1 MVEVS
6 LMESIAVSA
15 LTQESTGVILKFL
28 NDPQISPELKAICFR
43 LTSHQYIEKLLEQT
57 PASAIF
63 WICEE
68 YRKHPDLYDDIF
80 NGKIKFF
87 RKGAMDKA
95 VPLFNEKIIEDHS
108 SLKNLFEPDKL
119 IRQVVEKFVTFETG
133 SNQIRRIAVE
143 VNGNKMLT
151 VAFNSEKKIVSMLID
166 YINAKQRTNAFM
178 KFLNDSAKKRIDL
191 IRF

>member
-1 MVEVS
+1 
-6 LMESIAVSA
+6 MESTASPA
-15 LTQESTGVILKFL
+15 LSKESTGVILKFL
-28 NDPQISPELKAICFR
+28 SDPQISTELKSICFR

-80 NGKIKFF
+80 SGKIKFF
-87 RKGAMDKA
+87 RKGSMEKA
-95 VPLFNEKIIEDHS
+95 TPLFNENIVKSHS
-108 SLKNLFEPDKL
+108 DLKNLFEPDKL

-133 SNQIRRIAVE
+133 SNRIRRIAVE
-143 VNGNKMLT
+143 VSGNKMLT

-166 YINAKQRTNAFM
+166 YVNAKQKTDAFM